1 VLVEETE
8 GLLVE
13 ELDDDFEVEDEEL
26 DVEVLEIELG
36 LELEELVEVV
46 PQSDI
51 VEYDVAHRVRYIVV
65 YTPMSP
71 IVVVQ
76 DVAVATQELLLT
88 EIGGVVEIE
97 GGDVVGGEEL
107 VEELLEEL
115 GDDVGTELLDEE
127 DELELVGG
135 GSIEEVEELEL
146 LGLELDEVVV
156 VVLDELEEDVMVQP
170 RRVKVVVKQVA
181 TGPLS
186 SSSVVQPA

>member
-1 VLVEETE
+1 MQELLLTEIGGVVTIEGIDDVEE
-8 GLLVE
+8 
-13 ELDDDFEVEDEEL
+13 
-26 DVEVLEIELG
+26 ELG

-46 PQSDI
+46 PQPDI

-65 YTPMSP
+65 CTPMSP

-76 DVAVATQELLLT
+76 NVAVATQELLLT
-88 EIGGVVEIE
+88 EIGGVVEVE

-115 GDDVGTELLDEE
+115 GDGVGTELLDEE

-135 GSIEEVEELEL
+135 SIEEVEELEL
-146 LGLELDEVVV
+146 LGFELDEVVV
-156 VVLDELEEDVMVQP
+156 VVFDELEEDVVMVHP
-170 RRVKVVVKQVA
+170 RWVKVVVKQVA
-181 TGPLS
+181 TSPLS